1 MKVLFIIK
9 ENINMN
15 YIQNEQ
21 SYIMENRQFDQ
32 NPTELFHYEF
42 KTNQS
47 EQENLKCLTS
57 ENEKDLEELLIK
69 RNMFRSDAN

>member
-1 MKVLFIIK
+1 MKVLFIIT
-9 ENINMN
+9 ENMN

-21 SYIMENRQFDQ
+21 SYILENRQFDQ
-32 NPTELFHYEF
+32 NETELFHYDF

-47 EQENLKCLTS
+47 MKDGLKCLTS